1 MSETQFGSSKE
12 DLATRSTVYAGDLFA
27 GKTVVVT
34 GAGGGLGLA
43 IAALFA
49 KLGAKLGAEQN
60 AKQGAKQS
68 TTQGAK

>member
-1 MSETQFGSSKE
+1 MSEAQFSSSRE
-12 DLATRSTVYAGDLFA
+12 DLSVRSTVYDRELFA

-49 KLGAKLGAEQN
+49 RLGTNLVP
-60 AKQGAKQS
+60 
-68 TTQGAK
+68 